1 MYNVIKSVIA
11 AGGYKLADIQHKV
24 KKMHIMG
31 DLTEEQMDD
40 LLALASAGVS
50 PDAERPETIAMLQTL
65 LEKIEA
71 LEVRVKNLE
80 TAGGNTEPGE
90 NPENPEDPNVP
101 EVVEY
106 PAWEPWNGISN
117 QYQPGAIVTHNGQV
131 WESIFQGQNVW
142 EPGAQGTENLWAI
155 HTEE

>member
-1 MYNVIKSVIA
+1 MYKILESVIST
-11 AGGYKLADIQHKV
+11 GGYKLAEIQHKV
-24 KKMHIMG
+24 KKMYLLG
-31 DLTEEQMDD
+31 DLTEDQMDA
-40 LLALASAGVS
+40 LLSKASAGVS

-71 LEVRVKNLE
+71 LDKRVKDLE
-80 TAGGNTEPGE
+80 TAE
-90 NPENPEDPNVP
+90 NPEEPEDPENPDTP
-101 EVVEY
+101 EPSEY

-117 QYQPGAIVTHNGQV
+117 QYQPGSIVTHNGQV

-142 EPGAQGTENLWAI
+142 EPGAQGTENLWVI

>member
-31 DLTEEQMDD
+31 DLTEEQMDQ
-40 LLALASAGVS
+40 LLLQASAGVS

-80 TAGGNTEPGE
+80 TAGGNNEPDE
-90 NPENPEDPNVP
+90 NPDAP

-131 WESIFQGQNVW
+131 WKSIFQGQNVW
-142 EPGAQGTENLWAI
+142 EPGAQGTESMWVI
-155 HTEE
+155 HTEG

>member
-31 DLTEEQMDD
+31 DLTEEQMDE
-40 LLALASAGVS
+40 LMALASAGVS

-71 LEVRVKNLE
+71 LELRVKNLE
-80 TAGGNTEPGE
+80 TAGDNTEPE
-90 NPENPEDPNVP
+90 NPENPDAP
-101 EVVEY
+101 VEY

-117 QYQPGAIVTHNGQV
+117 QYQPGAIVTHNGQI
-131 WESIFQGQNVW
+131 WESTFQGQNVW
-142 EPGAQGTENLWAI
+142 EPGAQGTENLWVI